1 MNGFG
6 VATFGSGTFGDPA
19 DVIALSFT
27 DTATVTDTAR
37 SRYRRVLLDTAAVT
51 DTAVSRYRRVL
62 LDTTGAADTTSDHAR
77 HLLVDAAGS
86 SDQTLRAIL
95 RVVIEQAG
103 TSDSVKLRRAQ
114 RLVEAAD
121 SAGADDAT
129 ILVWQRRHID
139 SAGAIDT
146 ATLVWHRQRG
156 IVDEAGPH
164 DAVMHGWQRLRSFA
178 DRAGARDTL
187 SFNEVPAVVSVF
199 TAWAGTELGS
209 DRIVVRD
216 APLIVDPRHG
226 NRERDWNQASAV
238 VVDRCSVQPFGATE
252 VAADREFTSTHVRLF
267 APPNVELSATS
278 RVIFDGATYEV
289 DGEPARWRDLDG
301 RPSHVEAALKR
312 LAG

>member
-27 DTATVTDTAR
+27 DTATVTDTAV
-37 SRYRRVLLDTAAVT
+37 SRYRRVLLDTA
-51 DTAVSRYRRVL
+51 
-62 LDTTGAADTTSDHAR
+62 GAADTTSDHAR
-77 HLLVDAAGS
+77 HVLVDAAGS
-86 SDQTLRAIL
+86 SDQALRAIL
-95 RVVIEQAG
+95 RVVIELAG
-103 TSDSVKLRRAQ
+103 TSDSVKPRRGQ
-114 RLVEAAD
+114 RLAEAAD
-121 SAGADDAT
+121 SAGADDAAT
-129 ILVWQRRHID
+129 FVWQRRR
-139 SAGAIDT
+139 S
-146 ATLVWHRQRG
+146 

-164 DAVMHGWQRLRSFA
+164 DAAEHGWQRQRSFA

-187 SFNEVPAVVSVF
+187 SLNEVPAVVAVF
-199 TAWAGTELGS
+199 TAWAGTQLGN

-226 NRERDWNQASAV
+226 NRERDWSQASAV
-238 VVDRCSVQPFGATE
+238 VVDGCSVQPFGATE
-252 VAADREFTSTHVRLF
+252 VAADREFTATHMRLI
-267 APPNVELSATS
+267 APPGIALAAVS

-289 DGEPARWRDLDG
+289 DGEPAKWRDLDG